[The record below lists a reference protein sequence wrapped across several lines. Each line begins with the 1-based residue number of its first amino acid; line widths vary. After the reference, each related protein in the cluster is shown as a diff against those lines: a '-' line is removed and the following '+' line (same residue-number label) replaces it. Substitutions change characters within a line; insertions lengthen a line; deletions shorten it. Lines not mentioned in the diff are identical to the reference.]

1 MRIELFEKVQKA
13 KLNERNKILPMHE
26 KCAKNIEN
34 IKMIIEGKSE
44 EVKENDHMEIIK
56 MLKRLN
62 YPSTYDKTQ

>member
-13 KLNERNKILPMHE
+13 KLIERNKILPMHD

-44 EVKENDHMEIIK
+44 ELKENDHMEIIK

-62 YPSTYDKTQ
+62 YPSTHDKTQ

>member
-44 EVKENDHMEIIK
+44 ELKENDHMEIIK

-62 YPSTYDKTQ
+62 YPSTHDKTQ